1 MTRVLI
7 VSNGVPGRPAVL
19 ADTLR
24 RLRASGALITLAA
37 GAPAERIALPGGGAT
52 VHAIRTARQL
62 PRPDKRAYPDAGKGR
77 KLWLRARHDRRLRS
91 LARAADV
98 LVALDP
104 HAVHTVWQLA
114 RRHRA
119 ADAVNGLTPALRAVA
134 ARAGAPGR
142 YRLRRL
148 LRPGPSPAVAAEAL
162 GERADRLVER
172 VARKGSGRRVLRD
185 PHGRRAWRLLLG
197 APLLGDARRLR
208 WTERVAGR
216 LVELGLPDEA
226 GLVRAAA
233 ARRARP
239 TVAVADSLET
249 AAQAEFAA
257 GRIPVFLRAAAAAQ
271 LRLAD
276 LALARDDLTEA
287 TRRFAKVIPLLFHRA
302 VHFDSLE
309 SPSARDPYRNL
320 GDLHAS
326 ATGRALAAPRGRRV
340 PAAPPPD
347 GRPHRL
353 LFVTHTNVYFLT
365 EIIERYRA
373 HPDVEV
379 RHLELTAD
387 PAATLLSKRTGR
399 LIRHQL
405 GGASDYGDALRE
417 VFAPDLAWADTVFVD
432 WCLGHA
438 AMLATLDPGPARVIV
453 RLHSYEAFT
462 VFPHLLDLSRVDDL
476 VFVSEPLREFATA
489 AIPRLRQP
497 GAPRTPVLT
506 NAARLDRYRLP
517 KPDTARFTLGL
528 VGVGAIAKDPRWALR
543 VLRELR
549 RHDER
554 YRLMLIGKELDE
566 GPNAVSAAYFA
577 GYAAELAELDGRG
590 ALVRAGQTDDVP
602 GALTEVGVVLSTSVR
617 ESFHL
622 GLIEG
627 AASGAVPVVRDW
639 PFFAGQRAGAR
650 SIFPAGWVVRD
661 PAEAVRRILAE
672 TATAAIWRAAGAA
685 AAEHALATWD
695 WSVTAGGY
703 DELILGTRLTRAAA
717 SGAAGRPPAA
727 R

>member
-1 MTRVLI
+1 
-7 VSNGVPGRPAVL
+7 
-19 ADTLR
+19 
-24 RLRASGALITLAA
+24 
-37 GAPAERIALPGGGAT
+37 
-52 VHAIRTARQL
+52 
-62 PRPDKRAYPDAGKGR
+62 PR
-77 KLWLRARHDRRLRS
+77 
-91 LARAADV
+91 
-98 LVALDP
+98 
-104 HAVHTVWQLA
+104 
-114 RRHRA
+114 
-119 ADAVNGLTPALRAVA
+119 
-134 ARAGAPGR
+134 
-142 YRLRRL
+142 
-148 LRPGPSPAVAAEAL
+148 
-162 GERADRLVER
+162 
-172 VARKGSGRRVLRD
+172 
-185 PHGRRAWRLLLG
+185 GRRAWRLLLG
-197 APLLGDARRLR
+197 APLLGDERRLR

-216 LVELGLPDEA
+216 LGELGLPGEA

-239 TVAVADSLET
+239 SVATADSLEA

-257 GRIPVFLRAAAAAQ
+257 GRIPVFLREAAAAQ
-271 LRLAD
+271 LHLAD
-276 LALARDDLTEA
+276 RALARDDLAEA
-287 TRRFAKVIPLLFHRA
+287 TRRFAKVIPLLFNRA
-302 VHFDSLE
+302 VHFDSLT
-309 SPSARDPYRNL
+309 SPSARDPYRYL

-326 ATGRALAAPRGRRV
+326 ATGQALAAPRGRRV
-340 PAAPPPD
+340 PAAAPPA

-365 EIIERYRA
+365 EIIERYRNR
-373 HPDVEV
+373 PDVEV

-387 PAATLLSKRTGR
+387 PEVTLLGKQTGR

-405 GGASDYGDALRE
+405 SGASDYGDALRQ

-438 AMLATLDPGPARVIV
+438 AMLATLDPGTARVIV

-489 AIPRLRQP
+489 AVPRLRGP
-497 GAPRTPVLT
+497 GAPRTPVVT
-506 NAARLDRYRLP
+506 NAARLDRYRRP
-517 KPDTARFTLGL
+517 KPDAARFTLGL
-528 VGVGAIAKDPRWALR
+528 VGVGAIAKDPRWAFQ

-554 YRLMLIGKELDE
+554 YRLVLIGKDLDE
-566 GPNAVSAAYFA
+566 GPNPTSAAYFA
-577 GYAAELAELDGRG
+577 DYAADLADLEGRG
-590 ALVRAGQTDDVP
+590 LLRRTGQTDDVP
-602 GALTEVGVVLSTSVR
+602 GALTEVGVVLSSSVR

-661 PAEAVRRILAE
+661 PAEAVRRILAG
-672 TATAAIWRAAGAA
+672 TATADVWRAAGAA

-695 WSVTAGGY
+695 WSVTAGQY
-703 DELILGTRLTRAAA
+703 DELILGERLSPGPG
-717 SGAAGRPPAA
+717 SGAAGPPSAA